1 MKKESEK
8 KTLKDNRVMLQLLI
22 TGAMK
27 LSATIH
33 VTWRANCQLRTAT

>member
-1 MKKESEK
+1 MKKESE

-27 LSATIH
+27 LSSTIH